1 MTEQLSE
8 NIPVTNNP
16 AEATLPSAP
25 EPAESLDTYENIVG
39 VPKAPPIAPPT
50 IQPPPVQQQA
60 PTEPPPQE
68 PNIMEQPL
76 DKITMAQFINEV
88 YKEKKA
94 TPEGEQAPPVP
105 EEAPEEDELE
115 VMSEQEIS
123 EQFRAQIKAAM
134 PYLDDD
140 DVALMADTQAK
151 MVRPMAEQNLQ
162 LYQEINNLKAQ
173 LQPVID
179 GMQQQAVISENQQV
193 LNQMEQIHP
202 DIRQLDP
209 VMDQVYYANR
219 DALNQLYNFDN
230 LPKPAKAEILYGI
243 VKGMG
248 APAPPALQRP
258 PAPQP
263 QIRQQHSTLPP
274 PTANLPGSQ
283 ANARPVDRLMGDV
296 LGLFEGKAPR

>member
-8 NIPVTNNP
+8 NIPVINNP
-16 AEATLPSAP
+16 AEATLPPAP

-39 VPKAPPIAPPT
+39 APKAPPVAPPT

-60 PTEPPPQE
+60 PTEPPSQE

-94 TPEGEQAPPVP
+94 APEGEQAPPVP

-209 VMDQVYYANR
+209 VMDQVYHANR

-274 PTANLPGSQ
+274 PTANLPGGQ